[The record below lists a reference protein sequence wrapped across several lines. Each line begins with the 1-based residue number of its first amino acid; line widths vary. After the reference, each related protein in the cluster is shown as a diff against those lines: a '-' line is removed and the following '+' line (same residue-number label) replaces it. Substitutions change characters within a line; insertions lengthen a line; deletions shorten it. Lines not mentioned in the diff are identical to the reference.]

1 MFLVMVYGLVCA
13 SVFFASSQ
21 LRRSGAAAWCVS
33 ASRLAL
39 LFLTLQFIPCLL
51 SLAKLIDQEFGCVCG
66 VLQVEPGYL
75 SSYRIKK
82 IEASWFKSLSH
93 GVFLNASTTCL
104 VK

>member
-1 MFLVMVYGLVCA
+1 MVYGLVCA

-21 LRRSGAAAWCVS
+21 LRRSRAAAWRVS

-66 VLQVEPGYL
+66 VLQVEPGVML
-75 SSYRIKK
+75 ELPNQKT
-82 IEASWFKSLSH
+82 FFSLNRSPMV
-93 GVFLNASTTCL
+93 VF
-104 VK
+104 